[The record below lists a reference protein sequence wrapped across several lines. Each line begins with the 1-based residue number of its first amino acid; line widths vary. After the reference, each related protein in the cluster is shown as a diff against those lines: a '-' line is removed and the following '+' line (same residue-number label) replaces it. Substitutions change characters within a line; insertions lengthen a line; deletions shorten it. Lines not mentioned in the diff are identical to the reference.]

1 MFTLQQKHRHMIYQ
15 DYFRNSDFEDIWTIL
30 NGFYLEHEDLK
41 TMYASLV
48 EVIKTLPIEEKY
60 SDSTIQMCLDLDNE
74 ILVKGAPDPQEWLVG
89 REVKIDFSSWKDNF
103 DEEAINDSPG
113 LKTFD
118 MLSGKE
124 KRELARQSDT
134 ATLAAHLLYWSTL
147 YAIKTQEQHENEFS
161 EWLDNLENN
170 VPVKYEIESEYLSES
185 SRRKQCKYWRDT
197 VGGDTAI
204 SWSSNLSILKK
215 KLEFNIGYWRYVQ
228 RHAGWQE
235 DVNRM
240 NIAINLMEIATTD
253 FLDITGK
260 HINLRTANR
269 YTHEHDHG
277 GDLHELYLK
286 ELYSDK
292 AFHIL
297 WRWLDHNMENG
308 GIDKIF
314 NPVSHFD
321 TSSF

>member
-1 MFTLQQKHRHMIYQ
+1 MIYQ
-15 DYFRNSDFEDIWTIL
+15 DYFRNSDFEDIWIIL

-41 TMYASLV
+41 PMYASLV
-48 EVIKTLPIEEKY
+48 EAIKTLPIEEKY
-60 SDSTIQMCLDLDNE
+60 SDSTIQIRLDSYNE
-74 ILVKGAPDPQEWLVG
+74 IMVKGAPDPQEWLVG

-103 DEEAINDSPG
+103 DEEAINDSLG

-147 YAIKTQEQHENEFS
+147 YAIKTQGQHESEFS
-161 EWLDNLENN
+161 KWLDNLENN
-170 VPVKYEIESEYLSES
+170 VPVKYEIESECLSDS
-185 SRRKQCKYWRDT
+185 FRRKQCKYWRDT

-228 RHAGWQE
+228 RHVGWQE

-269 YTHEHDHG
+269 YTHEYDHG

-286 ELYSDK
+286 ELYSNK

-297 WRWLDHNMENG
+297 WRWLDHNMEKWW
-308 GIDKIF
+308 D
-314 NPVSHFD
+314 
-321 TSSF
+321 

>member
-41 TMYASLV
+41 PMYASLV

-89 REVKIDFSSWKDNF
+89 RDVKIDFSSWKDNI
-103 DEEAINDSPG
+103 DEETINDSPG
-113 LKTFD
+113 IKTFD

-134 ATLAAHLLYWSTL
+134 ATLASHLLYWSTL

-185 SRRKQCKYWRDT
+185 FRRKQCKYWRDT

-269 YTHEHDHG
+269 YTLEHDHG

-292 AFHIL
+292 TFHIL
-297 WRWLDHNMENG
+297 WRWLDHNMEKWW
-308 GIDKIF
+308 D
-314 NPVSHFD
+314 
-321 TSSF
+321 

>member
-1 MFTLQQKHRHMIYQ
+1 MFTLQQKHQHMIYQ
-15 DYFRNSDFEDIWTIL
+15 DYFRNSDFEDIWVIL
-30 NGFYLEHEDLK
+30 NSFYLEHEDLK
-41 TMYASLV
+41 PMYASLV
-48 EVIKTLPIEEKY
+48 ETIKTLPIEDKY
-60 SDSTIQMCLDLDNE
+60 SDLTIQMCLDLENE
-74 ILVKGAPDPQEWLVG
+74 ILVKGTPDPQEWLVG

-161 EWLDNLENN
+161 EWLNNLENN

-185 SRRKQCKYWRDT
+185 FRRKQCKYWRDT

-297 WRWLDHNMENG
+297 WRWLDHNMEKWL
-308 GIDKIF
+308 D
-314 NPVSHFD
+314 
-321 TSSF
+321 

>member
-1 MFTLQQKHRHMIYQ
+1 MFTLQQKHQHMIYQ
-15 DYFRNSDFEDIWTIL
+15 DYFRNSDFEDIWVIL
-30 NGFYLEHEDLK
+30 NSFYLEHEDLK
-41 TMYASLV
+41 PMYASLV
-48 EVIKTLPIEEKY
+48 ETIKTLPIEDKY
-60 SDSTIQMCLDLDNE
+60 SDLTIQMCLDLENE

-161 EWLDNLENN
+161 EWLGNLESN

-185 SRRKQCKYWRDT
+185 FRRKQCKYWRDT

-297 WRWLDHNMENG
+297 WRWLDHNMEKWW
-308 GIDKIF
+308 D
-314 NPVSHFD
+314 
-321 TSSF
+321 

>member
-1 MFTLQQKHRHMIYQ
+1 MLMFTLQKKHRHMIYQ
-15 DYFRNSDFEDIWTIL
+15 DYFRNSEFENIWTIL
-30 NGFYLEHEDLK
+30 NGFYLEHEDMK
-41 TMYASLV
+41 PMYASLV
-48 EVIKTLPIEEKY
+48 DEIKTQPIEDKY

-89 REVKIDFSSWKDNF
+89 REVKIDFSSWKDDF

-147 YAIKTQEQHENEFS
+147 YAIKTHGQHRKEFS
-161 EWLDNLENN
+161 EWLDNLENS
-170 VPVKYEIESEYLSES
+170 VPIKYETEPEYIYESF
-185 SRRKQCKYWRDT
+185 RRKKRKYWRDI
-197 VGGDTAI
+197 VGRDSAI
-204 SWSSNLSILKK
+204 DWTWNLRILKK

-228 RHAGWQE
+228 RHVSWQE

-240 NIAINLMEIATTD
+240 NIAINLMEIAKTD

-297 WRWLDHNMENG
+297 WRWLDHNMEKWW
-308 GIDKIF
+308 D
-314 NPVSHFD
+314 
-321 TSSF
+321 